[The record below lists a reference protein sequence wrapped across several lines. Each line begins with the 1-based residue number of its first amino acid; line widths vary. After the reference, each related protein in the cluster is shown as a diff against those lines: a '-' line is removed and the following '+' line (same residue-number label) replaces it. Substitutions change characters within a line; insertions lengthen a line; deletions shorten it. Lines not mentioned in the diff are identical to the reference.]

1 MLPSGIDNP
10 NLTDEERAGLELAH
24 KLLVETGKAEW
35 VTTDEA

>member
-1 MLPSGIDNP
+1 MLPAEIDSP

-35 VTTDEA
+35 VTEDA